1 MLESHPEWW
10 EWDLEITPHVEKRME
25 QRDFTEI
32 DLRRMLDSANRIRK
46 DSLEGRW
53 IVETTHRGTNW
64 EVILEPDVEDTLLV
78 VVTAFTSGA
87 QL

>member
-1 MLESHPEWW
+1 
-10 EWDLEITPHVEKRME
+10 
-25 QRDFTEI
+25 
-32 DLRRMLDSANRIRK
+32 MLDSANRIRK